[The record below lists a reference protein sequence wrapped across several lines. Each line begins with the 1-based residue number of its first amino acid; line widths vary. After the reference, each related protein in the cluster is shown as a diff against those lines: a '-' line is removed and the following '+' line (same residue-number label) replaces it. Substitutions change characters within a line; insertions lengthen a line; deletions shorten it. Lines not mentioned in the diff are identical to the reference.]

1 MSLSSILLDN
11 IGDKFEG
18 QDNFLDRLPL
28 IIDMMKFNL
37 GVLED
42 ESLIWGQPGD
52 ARDLLKLEWIE
63 HVYFIEYKAKYQ
75 EAYILLVNLN
85 NKISGMYEV
94 PQTEISYAMLALMRA
109 ISIGVPPGGLLYG
122 DSFPSLYGAE
132 GGHSN
137 GYTLDLLGS
146 SSIVEEVISNRK
158 SLWEQRGWTH
168 AVVDLTMSDDGEGM
182 KRPKK
187 RPKKRPRKR
196 PKKKSR
202 KHKSRKHKSRKHKS
216 RKRKSR
222 KRKSRH

>member
-1 MSLSSILLDN
+1 MLSPFDDMQ
-11 IGDKFEG
+11 GPFEG
-18 QDNFLDRLPL
+18 QRDFLIELPTVIQL
-28 IIDMMKFNL
+28 MRSNLTELEIDSL
-37 GVLED
+37 SWYGGEEETRVLF
-42 ESLIWGQPGD
+42 G
-52 ARDLLKLEWIE
+52 LEWLK
-63 HVYFIEYKAKYQ
+63 HSYFIEYKAKYH

-122 DSFPSLYGAE
+122 DSFPPLYGAE

-202 KHKSRKHKSRKHKS
+202 KHKSRK
-216 RKRKSR
+216 RKSR